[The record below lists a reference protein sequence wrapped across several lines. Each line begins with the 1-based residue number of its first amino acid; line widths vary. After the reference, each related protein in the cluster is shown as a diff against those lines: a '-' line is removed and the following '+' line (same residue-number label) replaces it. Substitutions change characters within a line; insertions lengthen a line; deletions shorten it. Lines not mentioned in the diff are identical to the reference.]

1 VRRDQPPPAVNGGLS
16 NHLGTQVRTAALV
29 VWSHFPGAPRPPGR
43 PPGGRTSIPRPAA
56 TRGAHHAVMHG
67 RAVGDGAGPSC
78 FSMPPIGSPGR
89 PSRIANGRPALS
101 RSRNGNL
108 TDPEPS
114 HRCPTCGCGCD
125 VVQPW
130 RGRDGRFA
138 APHATSRAKARRHG
152 VHLRYRLCRR
162 VFVLHEQGR
171 GAPPGQSLVK
181 IFRDCDI
188 FNDNVFPEVAPGDAG
203 PHAHRRLPRRAR
215 PSYEFRNGRANRDR
229 HRAYGF
235 GRSAEPA
242 GPGTA
247 GTWIVR

>member
-1 VRRDQPPPAVNGGLS
+1 
-16 NHLGTQVRTAALV
+16 
-29 VWSHFPGAPRPPGR
+29 
-43 PPGGRTSIPRPAA
+43 
-56 TRGAHHAVMHG
+56 MHG

-108 TDPEPS
+108 TDPDRRIVARPADAVVTSSDHGEGETADLLP
-114 HRCPTCGCGCD
+114 HMPQVGPRLEDMVFIAGFGC
-125 VVQPW
+125 
-130 RGRDGRFA
+130 A
-138 APHATSRAKARRHG
+138 AG
-152 VHLRYRLCRR
+152 FLCYMNR
-162 VFVLHEQGR
+162 VQGR
-171 GAPPGQSLVK
+171 G
-181 IFRDCDI
+181 
-188 FNDNVFPEVAPGDAG
+188 
-203 PHAHRRLPRRAR
+203 
-215 PSYEFRNGRANRDR
+215 YEFRDGRANRDR

>member
-1 VRRDQPPPAVNGGLS
+1 MTADPPPQVRSIGPQRRVGRDQPPPAVNGGLP

-43 PPGGRTSIPRPAA
+43 PPDGRTSIPS
-56 TRGAHHAVMHG
+56 TRGAHHSVMHG

-108 TDPEPS
+108 TDPDRRIVARPADAVVTSSDHGEGETADLLP
-114 HRCPTCGCGCD
+114 HMPQVGPRLEDMVFIAGFGC
-125 VVQPW
+125 
-130 RGRDGRFA
+130 A
-138 APHATSRAKARRHG
+138 AG
-152 VHLRYRLCRR
+152 FLCYMNR
-162 VFVLHEQGR
+162 VQGR
-171 GAPPGQSLVK
+171 G
-181 IFRDCDI
+181 
-188 FNDNVFPEVAPGDAG
+188 
-203 PHAHRRLPRRAR
+203 
-215 PSYEFRNGRANRDR
+215 YEFRDGRANRDR